1 MGKKLATRA
10 KEIGLTEE
18 NGIILGT
25 CVGGLVA
32 FGAVMSLF
40 DEATRTLATSEANYK
55 AYAKYLYGSPLGKL
69 ATTAGLIFA
78 INEAQGFAIDQ
89 KYLSKNASR
98 KAKAAGVAFAG
109 AGLLSRID
117 AYSIGKRFEYLATGS
132 ATAALS
138 PAGPDAALINQA
150 LTV

>member
-1 MGKKLATRA
+1 VGKTLTTRA

-40 DEATRTLATSEANYK
+40 DEASRYLTTSEASYK
-55 AYAKYLYGSPLGKL
+55 GYARFFYGSPLGKL
-69 ATTAGLIFA
+69 ASAGGLLFA
-78 INEAQGFAIDQ
+78 INEAQGIAIDQ

-98 KAKAAGVAFAG
+98 KAKAAGLAFTG

-117 AYSIGKRFEYLATGS
+117 AYSIGKRFEYLTTGS

-138 PAGPDAALINQA
+138 PTGPDAALINQA
-150 LTV
+150 LMN